1 MSADPIP
8 LLQKLRDD
16 LAQSGSMPIYLR
28 FNESIRRAIAR
39 GMLQPGDFLPASA
52 PLPML

>member
-28 FNESIRRAIAR
+28 FNESIRQAIAQACCSR
-39 GMLQPGDFLPASA
+39 VIFCPASA
-52 PLPML
+52 PLPMP